1 MITVGFMVVVQ
12 ITLIFKGSNFL
23 RGSVKVTKM
32 VEVYHG
38 TNILLGHCLYDTF
51 VVNHSFCHM
60 EILNYQIQ
68 KLSFTSRNDKSDSLA
83 TGGY

>member
-1 MITVGFMVVVQ
+1 MVVVQ

-23 RGSVKVTKM
+23 RGIVKVTKM

-51 VVNHSFCHM
+51 VVNHSFVSHGDP
-60 EILNYQIQ
+60 
-68 KLSFTSRNDKSDSLA
+68 KLPNPEAQLHFKK
-83 TGGY
+83 